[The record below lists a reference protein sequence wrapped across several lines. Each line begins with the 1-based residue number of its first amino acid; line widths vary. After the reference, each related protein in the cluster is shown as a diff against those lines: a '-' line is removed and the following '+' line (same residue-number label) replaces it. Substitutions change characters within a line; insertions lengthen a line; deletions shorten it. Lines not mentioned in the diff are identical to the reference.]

1 MEVMKRLLLVSTLV
15 AATLCAADLSGVHTV
30 YLLPMAKGLDQYLAN
45 RLANDGMFQVVT
57 DATKADAIFTDR
69 IGEGFEQK
77 MDELFP
83 PPEPPK
89 VEEKK
94 EEKKTEANASG
105 DAKSHD
111 QKPTDARGDVGP
123 ADEPLN
129 KLAKVGGMGG
139 FSRSKGTVFLVNT
152 KTRQVLWSA
161 YEPPKDGTDK
171 QLDHTASLLVGR
183 LKKGSESK

>member
-1 MEVMKRLLLVSTLV
+1 MEVMKRLLLVCTLA

-45 RLANDGMFQVVT
+45 RLINDGMFQVVT
-57 DATKADAIFTDR
+57 DPTKADAIFTDR

-77 MDELFP
+77 MSELFP

-94 EEKKTEANASG
+94 VEEKAPADAHAG
-105 DAKSHD
+105 DT
-111 QKPTDARGDVGP
+111 KPTDARGDAGP
-123 ADEPLN
+123 GEEPLN

-139 FSRSKGTVFLVNT
+139 FSRPKGTVFLVNT
-152 KTRQVLWSA
+152 KSRLVLWSA

-183 LKKGSESK
+183 LKKLSETK